1 MSAVTRRVLERAGAR
16 HAFDGSTARG
26 AGSRTKSISP
36 DTSAASLVASLAIG
50 VSTTSWTLPS
60 NLPHQAGLRL

>member
-26 AGSRTKSISP
+26 AGSRRDDLHARDERRGRDARRPSP
-36 DTSAASLVASLAIG
+36 RASG
-50 VSTTSWTLPS
+50 DPRPS
-60 NLPHQAGLRL
+60 R